1 MIDRT
6 DQVGEGAR
14 AKTPAGRFVVCFTRA
29 DYRQAASGLEKYLTE
44 EIEVLA
50 GAGLAAV
57 CVFLSGRGETARW
70 MPGCR
75 NTGAW

>member
-50 GAGLAAV
+50 GLTPGEKVVTDPVKAVIALKAAAQTAGK
-57 CVFLSGRGETARW
+57 
-70 MPGCR
+70 
-75 NTGAW
+75 